1 MLIKQADDRSGR
13 LALLAD
19 LQHSKLLSPDQRRWL
34 KDEWLRT
41 QRGMQ
46 GERDAAHYIDSH
58 YKDSELHAVIHDLR
72 LVLDGEVAQIDHLI
86 VNRMLH
92 FYLFETKCFNGE
104 LEINEHG
111 EFSVCYPGERRFGI
125 ESPLEQ
131 SLRHERVLAKVLDH
145 LGITGRAGTKPSF
158 HHAVLLHPKAIIRRP
173 EGKRFN
179 SDNVIKADQIDTW
192 RQRYIGQEIGVVR
205 ILAST
210 VNLQSRD
217 GLKDMATLLARQHR
231 RTDPL
236 ALPDFMKPRPVP
248 PPPAPSS
255 VVPASAPPRAT
266 AQPLPAGAGKPR
278 APLPPTAA
286 ASSPA
291 AAAAPPTAPQ
301 ADPPPEALKRKLV
314 CVSCREKISFAEG
327 KFCWNNEARFG
338 GFQYCRQHQ
347 Q

>member
-1 MLIKQADDRSGR
+1 MLIKKADDRSGR
-13 LALLAD
+13 LTLLAD
-19 LQHSKLLSPDQRRWL
+19 LQQSTLLSADQRRWL

-46 GERDAAHYIDSH
+46 GERDAAHYIDTH

-72 LVLDGEVAQIDHLI
+72 LVVDDEVAQIDHLI

-131 SLRHERVLAKVLDH
+131 SLRHERVLAKVLDQ

-179 SDNVIKADQIDTW
+179 SDNIIKADQIDTW
-192 RQRYIGQEIGVVR
+192 RQRYIDQKIGVVR
-205 ILAST
+205 ILASA
-210 VNLQSRD
+210 VNLHSRD
-217 GLKDMATLLARQHR
+217 GLQEMAELLTRQHR

-236 ALPDFMKPRPVP
+236 ALPDFMKPREAPAPAARSRLGSAPVP
-248 PPPAPSS
+248 ARVDAPAQRVAAPTPPA
-255 VVPASAPPRAT
+255 AR
-266 AQPLPAGAGKPR
+266 
-278 APLPPTAA
+278 
-286 ASSPA
+286 
-291 AAAAPPTAPQ
+291 AAAPAAPSTAMPD
-301 ADPPPEALKRKLV
+301 APLVLHEAPPEALKRKLI

-347 Q
+347 A